1 MQTIELKNIC
11 KSYNEQPVLNGIDL
25 TVEKGDFLS
34 VMGESGS
41 GKSTLLSVMASIM
54 PPDRGQV
61 LYDGKD
67 VYALRNA
74 ARAALRCHE
83 IGIVYQFFNLIPT
96 LNVRDNIL
104 LPVLLRKDDLK
115 KAKRDLDELATYMK
129 IDSVLSKY
137 PQKISGGQQQRVAI
151 CRAMLYHPSFLFL
164 DEPTGNLDGVN
175 TKQVM
180 ELLRSLSVDKGVT
193 VVQVTHSLAVAE
205 YGNRIIHI
213 KDGIILRDEN
223 LS

>member
-1 MQTIELKNIC
+1 MQIIELKNVC

-25 TVEKGDFLS
+25 TIKQGEFVS

-41 GKSTLLSVMASIM
+41 GKSTLLSVMASIL
-54 PPDRGQV
+54 PPSRGQV

-67 VYALRNA
+67 VYALHDT
-74 ARAALRCHE
+74 ARASLRCHE

-96 LNVRDNIL
+96 LSVRDNIL
-104 LPVLLRKDDLK
+104 LPILLRKDRLRD
-115 KAKRDLDELATYMK
+115 AKRELDELATHMK

-137 PQKISGGQQQRVAI
+137 PQNISGGQQQRVAI

-164 DEPTGNLDGVN
+164 DEPTGNLDSVN
-175 TKQVM
+175 TEQVM
-180 ELLRSLSVDKGVT
+180 ELLKNLSTDRGVT
-193 VVQVTHSLAVAE
+193 VVQVTHSPAAAE
-205 YGNRIIHI
+205 YGNRLIRI
-213 KDGIILRDEN
+213 KDGKIIHDEN